1 MTDGIHAR
9 GLRFL
14 RARWRVLVRLGG
26 WSVLETA
33 QTFLTGY
40 APARALDEGFLAG
53 RPGVGLAWLGVA
65 GIGVLV
71 GAWGTVRV
79 YAAVAALVEPLRDVL
94 VGRVVERGVREA
106 DTGALSGLTQQVE
119 IARDTFAGLV
129 MVSRSF
135 VFTAVGAVVGLA
147 SLDPL
152 LLLVVVPPLAAGL
165 GLFAATLRPLA
176 RRQEEYLVAD
186 EALAEGLGR
195 VCPGLRDITA
205 AGAEDRVAA
214 GTGRLVDTEQR
225 AAYSLARWSVLR
237 VVSLALGGQLPIVLL
252 LACAPW
258 LLTRGVTTGALVGA
272 LAYVTQSLLP
282 ALRNLVHG
290 LGTSGSRLVVVLRRL
305 VREPAAE
312 PGAEESVRRT
322 GSHDA
327 NPLPTHAC
335 TPGPNGGRH
344 PLAHDPA
351 VTAGATPE
359 SDAGTEESAERT
371 GSHDANPLPTHAC
384 TPGPNGGRH
393 PLAHDPAVTA
403 GATPESDAGTEESAE
418 RTGSH
423 DANPL
428 PTHACTPGPNGGRHP
443 LAHDPAVTAGATPES
458 DARDAETDD
467 GLTDARPA
475 DRHAEPGHRL
485 TPHTRARAA
494 DHECD
499 TSPTEAA
506 AAHTPTREAAPDSD
520 TSPTTADTP
529 HRTAPHP
536 THRTPTPALSLTS
549 VSFAYGPT
557 ATPVV
562 DRLDLDL
569 APGAHL
575 AVVGPSGIGKSTLTA
590 LIAGILHPTGGM
602 IRLCGHPVPSPD
614 AAALRVLIPQEAYV
628 HTGTLAENLG
638 HLRPAPVPEPELLAA
653 ARAVGLTPLLEA
665 LGGSRATVDPAALSA
680 GERQLVALTR
690 AYLSYSPLVLLDEA
704 TCHLDP
710 QAEERAERA
719 FAGRPGT
726 TLVVVA
732 HRISSARRAGRVLL
746 MDGPRTAY
754 GTHEELMRDSPAYRE
769 LVGGWTAVVP
779 KRSEP
784 ALPLGDPDRVD
795 AVAGPGLAGDRG
807 HVVAHGPVGQAQ
819 APRDLRDGGP
829 LGREG

>member
-1 MTDGIHAR
+1 MTDGIYTR

-26 WSVLETA
+26 WSVLETG

-53 RPGVGLAWLGVA
+53 RPGVGLGWLGVA
-65 GIGVLV
+65 AVGVLV
-71 GAWGTVRV
+71 GAYGTVRV
-79 YAAVAALVEPLRDVL
+79 YTAVAALVEPLRDVL

-135 VFTAVGAVVGLA
+135 VFTAVGATVGLA

-152 LLLVVVPPLAAGL
+152 LLLVVGPPLAAGL

-176 RRQEEYLVAD
+176 RRQEEFLVAD
-186 EALAEGLGR
+186 EALADGLGR

-214 GTGRLVDTEQR
+214 DTGRLVDTEQR
-225 AAYSLARWSVLR
+225 AAYSLAHWSVLR
-237 VVSLALGGQLPIVLL
+237 VVSLAVGGQLPIVLL

-258 LLTRGVTTGALVGA
+258 LLARGVTTGALVGA

-305 VREPAAE
+305 VREPAAD
-312 PGAEESVRRT
+312 T
-322 GSHDA
+322 I
-327 NPLPTHAC
+327 
-335 TPGPNGGRH
+335 
-344 PLAHDPA
+344 A
-351 VTAGATPE
+351 VAAGAPAGL
-359 SDAGTEESAERT
+359 DAPDDET
-371 GSHDANPLPTHAC
+371 G
-384 TPGPNGGRH
+384 G
-393 PLAHDPAVTA
+393 
-403 GATPESDAGTEESAE
+403 
-418 RTGSH
+418 
-423 DANPL
+423 
-428 PTHACTPGPNGGRHP
+428 
-443 LAHDPAVTAGATPES
+443 
-458 DARDAETDD
+458 

-475 DRHAEPGHRL
+475 DRHAEPRHRRA
-485 TPHTRARAA
+485 PHTGARTT
-494 DHECD
+494 DRD
-499 TSPTEAA
+499 PGSSRTE
-506 AAHTPTREAAPDSD
+506 
-520 TSPTTADTP
+520 ADTP
-529 HRTAPHP
+529 HTPARTEDHDPDTSRTDADTSHSTAPHP
-536 THRTPTPALSLTS
+536 RDRTSPHAPALSLTG
-549 VSFAYGPT
+549 VSFAYGPV

-562 DRLDLDL
+562 DRLDLAL
-569 APGAHL
+569 PPGAHL

-590 LIAGILHPTGGM
+590 LIAGLLQPTGGR
-602 IRLCGHPVPSPD
+602 IRLCGHPVPSAG

-628 HTGTLAENLG
+628 HSGTLAENLG
-638 HLRPAPVPEPELLAA
+638 HLRTDPVPEPELLAA

-665 LGGSRATVDPAALSA
+665 LGGLRATVDPATLSA

-690 AYLSYSPLVLLDEA
+690 AYLSSAPLVLLDEA

-710 QAEERAERA
+710 RAEERAERA
-719 FAGRPGT
+719 FANRPGT

-732 HRISSARRAGRVLL
+732 HRISSARRAGHVLL

-754 GTHEELMRDSPAYRE
+754 GTHDELVRDSPAYRE
-769 LVGGWTAVVP
+769 LVGGWTAVP
-779 KRSEP
+779 PERSEP

-807 HVVAHGPVGQAQ
+807 HVVAHGSVGQAQ
-819 APRDLRDGGP
+819 VPRDLRDGGA

>member
-1 MTDGIHAR
+1 MSQGTVTDGIYAR

-26 WSVLETA
+26 WSVLETG

-106 DTGALSGLTQQVE
+106 DAGALSGLTQQVE

-176 RRQEEYLVAD
+176 RRQEEFLVAD

-214 GTGRLVDTEQR
+214 DTGRLVDTEQR
-225 AAYSLARWSVLR
+225 TAYSLARWSVLR
-237 VVSLALGGQLPIVLL
+237 VVSLAVGGQLPIVLL

-258 LLTRGVTTGALVGA
+258 LLARGVTTGALVGA

-305 VREPAAE
+305 VREPTAE
-312 PGAEESVRRT
+312 PG
-322 GSHDA
+322 
-327 NPLPTHAC
+327 
-335 TPGPNGGRH
+335 GGRH
-344 PLAHDPA
+344 P
-351 VTAGATPE
+351 V
-359 SDAGTEESAERT
+359 
-371 GSHDANPLPTHAC
+371 SHD
-384 TPGPNGGRH
+384 
-393 PLAHDPAVTA
+393 
-403 GATPESDAGTEESAE
+403 
-418 RTGSH
+418 
-423 DANPL
+423 
-428 PTHACTPGPNGGRHP
+428 
-443 LAHDPAVTAGATPES
+443 
-458 DARDAETDD
+458 
-467 GLTDARPA
+467 LTDARTA
-475 DRHAEPGHRL
+475 ERNTEPGRRL
-485 TPHTRARAA
+485 APHTRARAA
-494 DHECD
+494 DQD
-499 TSPTEAA
+499 
-506 AAHTPTREAAPDSD
+506 PDS
-520 TSPTTADTP
+520 S
-529 HRTAPHP
+529 TAPHTTDRTS
-536 THRTPTPALSLTS
+536 THSPALSLTS

-569 APGAHL
+569 PPGAHL

-590 LIAGILHPTGGM
+590 LIAGLLHLTGGR
-602 IRLCGHPVPSPD
+602 IRLCGHPVPSPE

-638 HLRPAPVPEPELLAA
+638 HLRPDPVPEPELLAA
-653 ARAVGLTPLLEA
+653 AEAVGLTPLLEA
-665 LGGSRATVDPAALSA
+665 LGGSRAAVDPAALSA

-690 AYLSYSPLVLLDEA
+690 AYLAYAPLVLLDEA

-710 QAEERAERA
+710 RAEERAERA
-719 FAGRPGT
+719 FASRPGT

-754 GTHEELMRDSPAYRE
+754 GTHEELVRDSPAYRE

-795 AVAGPGLAGDRG
+795 AVARPGLAGDRG

-819 APRDLRDGGP
+819 ASRDLRDGGP